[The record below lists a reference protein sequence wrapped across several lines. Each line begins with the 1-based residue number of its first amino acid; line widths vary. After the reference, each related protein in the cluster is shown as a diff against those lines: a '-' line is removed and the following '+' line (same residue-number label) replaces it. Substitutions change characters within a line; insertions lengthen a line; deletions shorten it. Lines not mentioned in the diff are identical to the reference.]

1 MKRTVPHQ
9 HRILA
14 ERSWA
19 RGGPSPGEDVS
30 RGRLGCPTCPRV
42 GDPRADTRPPPYST
56 VERRPES
63 RPLKATAR
71 ADRRPVKG
79 AEATSD
85 VVRGCPPTGSPNGPK
100 KQVAPEQNTGEAPR
114 RTRPR
119 REPGDAAGRRR
130 AAETATKNK

>member
-1 MKRTVPHQ
+1 MPTRRRAV
-9 HRILA
+9 A
-14 ERSWA
+14 
-19 RGGPSPGEDVS
+19 GGP
-30 RGRLGCPTCPRV
+30 
-42 GDPRADTRPPPYST
+42 DTRPPPYST

-85 VVRGCPPTGSPNGPK
+85 IVRGCPPKGSPNGPK
-100 KQVAPEQNTGEAPR
+100 ELVAPEQKTGDAPR

-119 REPGDAAGRRR
+119 REPGEAA
-130 AAETATKNK
+130 